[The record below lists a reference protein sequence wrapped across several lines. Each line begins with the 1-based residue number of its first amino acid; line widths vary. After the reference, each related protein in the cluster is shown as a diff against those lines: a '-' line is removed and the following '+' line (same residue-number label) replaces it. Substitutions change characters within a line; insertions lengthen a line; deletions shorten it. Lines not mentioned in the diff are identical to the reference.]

1 MNEDRILTTSM
12 EYEKIRYVDK
22 LSMNQSIDST
32 SVSIVSACRLGKW
45 S

>member
-22 LSMNQSIDST
+22 WSMNQSIDST
-32 SVSIVSACRLGKW
+32 SE
-45 S
+45 